1 MSKEVIYKD
10 SVSHLVMPKDLNSYG
25 TLFGGT
31 LISWM
36 DELAVILA
44 IKITG
49 KECVT
54 TRFDNIELTKS
65 VFVHDVLEVKAK
77 VTSMKRCSMVMDVNV
92 FRVKKGEDD
101 EYVAGGQVKFVALDE
116 NKKIT
121 TLM

>member
-1 MSKEVIYKD
+1 MSKEIIYKD